1 MSEGLNFLAAYT
13 WGKSI
18 ATNEG
23 EEDSENSTGR
33 AQNDNDDHQERGRS
47 VNDARQRFVFS
58 SIYELPVGRGKR
70 WARNAGRAANA
81 FVGGWQISAITTF
94 QTGFPLTIR
103 TSRDIA
109 NTVTGNWRPDR
120 ICNGSLPP
128 SQRTPDRWFNADC
141 FTNDLLLADKAAGRP
156 RFGNSGPRILD
167 GPGLQNWD
175 FSFIKNNPLTER
187 IKLQFRAEFF
197 NGFNQPHF
205 GDPNTRI
212 LKATTAKITRA
223 GEPRNIQFGLKFIW

>member
-1 MSEGLNFLAAYT
+1 MVSAWQRDAN
-13 WGKSI
+13 
-18 ATNEG
+18 
-23 EEDSENSTGR
+23 R
-33 AQNDNDDHQERGRS
+33 AG
-47 VNDARQRFVFS
+47 V
-58 SIYELPVGRGKR
+58 
-70 WARNAGRAANA
+70 
-81 FVGGWQISAITTF
+81 
-94 QTGFPLTIR
+94 
-103 TSRDIA
+103 
-109 NTVTGNWRPDR
+109 
-120 ICNGSLPP
+120 
-128 SQRTPDRWFNADC
+128 
-141 FTNDLLLADKAAGRP
+141 
-156 RFGNSGPRILD
+156 GNSGPRILD